1 MATTERDLNIVK
13 KAEFLISNT
22 DPTRCPEPK
31 FPEYAFVGRSNV
43 GKSSLINA
51 FTNRKDLAK
60 VSGTPGKTQTINHFL
75 IDNNWYLV
83 DLPGYGYAKAPKS
96 KVLDWEKFIY
106 DYLKTRKNLVA
117 VFVLIDIRLEVQKND
132 LEFMNWLGENRIPF
146 AMVFTKLDKL
156 SSTQFNKHKTAYQKK
171 MLEYWEELPP
181 IFSTSAHHFQGL
193 KELHQYILQNNQV
206 YQDFLKK

>member
-1 MATTERDLNIVK
+1 MAAAERDLNIIK

-51 FTNRKDLAK
+51 FTSRKDLAK

-75 IDNNWYLV
+75 IDNSWYLV

-193 KELHQYILQNNQV
+193 KDLHQYILQNNQV

>member
-1 MATTERDLNIVK
+1 MAATERDLNIIK

-132 LEFMNWLGENRIPF
+132 LEFMNWLGENHIPF

>member
-1 MATTERDLNIVK
+1 MAATERDLNIIK

-106 DYLKTRKNLVA
+106 DYLKNRKNLVA
-117 VFVLIDIRLEVQKND
+117 VFVLIDIRLELQKND